1 MSPEPS
7 LYEALAKIIVYQDD
21 QPEYKDQVNTFLENN
36 HYYID
41 QVFDDPETGLH
52 AIGIGSIDADTSPVL
67 IFRGTDFL
75 EDDAAFSDSRS
86 IGYLQI
92 DKNLNA
98 LRGWMRQIAED
109 TFKNPQGL
117 LPDII
122 GHGMG
127 GALAQI
133 AAAEFNSDVG
143 DNIFTFNS
151 PGVSTAIANKFRA
164 NLKGVSKNVRHY
176 IVSGDIV
183 SLFGESYLTGRVF
196 LQGFNDIN
204 INPLIVINKN
214 RTNNLLGEPP
224 ANFVQRQIS
233 TDEFNSPSFTYT
245 NDSDFTEFQTAL
257 GFIKPD
263 LAEALRTRE
272 NAEKLR
278 TTGDFSFSGLLQE
291 IQVAL
296 APSQA
301 NYLVGDN
308 NHNAA
313 SAGGGDDTLIG
324 NGGNDTLRGNQ
335 GNDSISGGNGTDS
348 LYGGR
353 GIDTINGDEGADF
366 ISGDGG
372 SDIIIG
378 GGGQDRFVLAPFAGV
393 DTIVD
398 FKDSEDIFV
407 LSGGLTFDKLKIIS
421 GNNGALIT
429 VSKTGEVLALV
440 EGIVTTDLSARDFIT
455 L

>member
-7 LYEALAKIIVYQDD
+7 LYEALAKIIAYQDD
-21 QPEYKDQVNTFLENN
+21 QPEFKDQVNTFLEDNK
-36 HYYID
+36 YYID

-52 AIGIGSIDADTSPVL
+52 AIGIASIDAEISPVL
-67 IFRGTDFL
+67 IFRGTDFF
-75 EDDAAFSDSRS
+75 EDDNAFADSRS
-86 IGYLQI
+86 VGYLQI
-92 DKNLNA
+92 EQNTES
-98 LRGWMRQIAED
+98 LRGWMRQIVED

-117 LPDII
+117 KPDMI
-122 GHGMG
+122 GQGMG

-133 AAAEFNSDVG
+133 AAAEFTSDVG
-143 DNIFTFNS
+143 ENIFTFNS
-151 PGVSTAIANKFRA
+151 PGVSTTIANKFRA

-196 LQGFNDIN
+196 VQSFNDPK

-214 RTNNLLGEPP
+214 RTDNLLSNPP
-224 ANFVQRQIS
+224 DGLVQRQIA
-233 TDEFNSPSFTYT
+233 TEQFNDPTFTYT
-245 NDSDFTEFQTAL
+245 NDSDFTEFQNSLAL
-257 GFIKPD
+257 IKPD
-263 LAEALRTRE
+263 LAEALKTRE
-272 NAEKLR
+272 GAENLR
-278 TTGDFSFSGLLQE
+278 TNGNFSFSGLLQE

-308 NHNAA
+308 DNNSA

-324 NGGNDTLRGNQ
+324 GGGNDTLRANQ
-335 GNDSISGGNGTDS
+335 GNDSIDGGNGNDF

-353 GIDTINGDEGADF
+353 GIDTISGGNGADF
-366 ISGDGG
+366 ISGDVGN
-372 SDIIIG
+372 DIIIG
-378 GGGQDRFVLAPFAGV
+378 GSGQDRFVLAPFAGV

-407 LSGGLTFDKLKIIS
+407 LSGGFTFAQLKIIS

-429 VSKTGEVLALV
+429 VTKTGEVLAFV
-440 EGIVTTDLSARDFIT
+440 EGIVTTDLSSRDFIT

>member
-1 MSPEPS
+1 MSPEPFI
-7 LYEALAKIIVYQDD
+7 YEALAKIIAYQDD
-21 QPEYKDQVNTFLENN
+21 KPEFEDQVKTFLENN
-36 HYYID
+36 RYYID

-52 AIGIGSIDADTSPVL
+52 AIGLASIDAETSPVL
-67 IFRGTDFL
+67 IFRGTDFI
-75 EDDAAFSDSRS
+75 EDDAAFSDSRG

-92 DKNLNA
+92 DKNTES

-109 TFKNPQGL
+109 TFKNPKHL
-117 LPDII
+117 RPDII
-122 GHGMG
+122 GHAMG

-133 AAAEFNSDVG
+133 AAAQFTSDIG

-151 PGVSTAIANKFRA
+151 PAISTVIANNFRA
-164 NLKGVSKNVRHY
+164 NLRGRSKNVRHY

-196 LQGFNDIN
+196 LQSFNDLN
-204 INPLIVINKN
+204 INPLIALNKN
-214 RTNNLLGEPP
+214 RADNLLSNPP
-224 ANFVQRQIS
+224 TGFVERQIS
-233 TDEFNSPSFTYT
+233 TEQLSDPTFTYT
-245 NDSDFTEFQTAL
+245 NDSDFREFQTAL
-257 GFIKPD
+257 SSIRPD
-263 LAEALRTRE
+263 LSEALNTRE
-272 NAEKLR
+272 NAELLR
-278 TTGDFSFSGLLQE
+278 TTGNFSFSGLLQE
-291 IQVAL
+291 IQIAL

-308 NHNAA
+308 NNNSA

-324 NGGNDTLRGNQ
+324 GGGNDTLSANQ
-335 GNDSISGGNGTDS
+335 GNDSIDGGNGTDS

-353 GIDTINGDEGADF
+353 GIDTINGGEGADF
-366 ISGDGG
+366 ISGDAG

-378 GGGQDRFVLAPFAGV
+378 GGGQDRFVLAPLAGV

-398 FKDSEDIFV
+398 FQDSEDIFV
-407 LSGGLTFDKLKIIS
+407 LSGGFTFAQLKIVS

-429 VSKTGEVLALV
+429 VTKTGEVLAFV
-440 EGIVTTDLSARDFIT
+440 EGVVASALSSRDFIT